1 MATKTIIPRGSGE
14 GGLGIESVSWG
25 HAYFDQGY
33 FSNIQVGGRAVLVS
47 GDAIDYSVTEDDVTG
62 HQSALVITESQI
74 SDLGSYVTSVTES
87 DVTAHEAALSI
98 GVGQVSGLESSL
110 TNYQSKNA
118 DGSLDITG
126 QINLS
131 GDIIPAVNAQYDLGS
146 AEYKIR
152 HLFLSDNSLFIGDQ
166 SISLDEQKN
175 LILPSGIKIGG
186 QDGVSLSKDENGRI
200 VIPPEGLLIGSA
212 IVKPDPEDQQA
223 LFFNYVP
230 KALDVEGN
238 PVTLLSADKLGLGT
252 SDVLDDIQDDL
263 KFKLLTDQ
271 NRFVI
276 GTKGEGELESG
287 WYRFNDFQVKGATDI
302 GAHPINPVDTR
313 IYSDEDSFILF
324 TKDPLGNR
332 VAHLVGGDEEVS
344 PNNALALGI
353 AVKIDSNDA
362 PEDIEFVHTDLES
375 YSLINGDSDLL
386 GTNGLPI
393 RQGFQSASIGANP
406 APLLIDGGYF

>member
-1 MATKTIIPRGSGE
+1 MATKIIIPRASGE
-14 GGLGIESVSWG
+14 GGLGLEDTAWG
-25 HAYFDQGY
+25 AAYFNTGRFQDLRVDGKELLQVESDGSVEVQGD
-33 FSNIQVGGRAVLVS
+33 FGVS
-47 GDAIDYSVTEDDVTG
+47 GTTTIDG
-62 HQSALVITESQI
+62 HILPTQ
-74 SDLGSYVTSVTES
+74 
-87 DVTAHEAALSI
+87 
-98 GVGQVSGLESSL
+98 
-110 TNYQSKNA
+110 
-118 DGSLDITG
+118 
-126 QINLS
+126 
-131 GDIIPAVNAQYDLGS
+131 NAQYDLGS
-146 AEYKIR
+146 AEKKIR
-152 HLFLSDNSLFIGDQ
+152 HLYLSSNSLFIGDE
-166 SISLDEQKN
+166 SISLDEGK
-175 LILPSGIKIGG
+175 LVVPSGVKLGG
-186 QDGVSLSKDENGRI
+186 TVSLQANQAGQVLFDQSGISFGDAEI
-200 VIPPEGLLIGSA
+200 
-212 IVKPDPEDQQA
+212 KPDPENQQA
-223 LFFNYVP
+223 LFFNHVP

-276 GTKGEGELESG
+276 GTKGEGGLESG

-324 TKDPLGNR
+324 TKDVLGNR

-353 AVKIDSNDA
+353 AVKVDSNDT

-375 YSLINGDSDLL
+375 YSLINGDSDSL